1 MTKAYEFNWRRSV
14 PEELLSGS
22 FFDVWEEVFIGSKE
36 KGEIIYEQDALVKV
50 DEFGFFIYW
59 KSEGKEGQVL
69 ELCQVNDIRAG
80 GVPKDARL
88 FSELQSR
95 FKNNLEE
102 LSLTICSGTDMVNI
116 NYTHIVCSSTDL
128 AKIWQNGLRSITN
141 NNKANNIC
149 PMICLKKHWMK
160 LGFLSDS
167 AGQIPVRCIAKT
179 FASGKTE
186 KYIYQ
191 CMKEVGLPYE
201 KNDTIRPEYWTFEI
215 FYQLYHKICPRSDV
229 EELFNSITQG
239 KSNYINAKQLIE
251 FLNERQRDPRLNEI
265 LHPFYD
271 EKRALEIVTT
281 HEPNQDLIQKGLLS
295 QDGLIRYL
303 MSNENAP
310 VFLDRLEIYM
320 DMDQSLSHYYCNSSH
335 NTYLTGRQFGGK
347 SSVEM
352 YRQVLLAG
360 CRCIELD
367 CWDGKGED
375 QEPIITHGKAM
386 CTDILFK
393 DVIYAIR
400 DCAFVT
406 SPYPVILSFENHCSK
421 KQQYKL
427 AKYCDEILGELL
439 LREPLNGY
447 PLEPKIP
454 LPSPND
460 LKYKIVIKNK
470 RLNQEDE
477 KVELE
482 LWKKGQLAQDE
493 DEENEDP
500 SAILTTEDI
509 DKKFMIQEYVEP
521 EQIAMANYR
530 YTGATQHIHP
540 YLSSLV
546 NYAQPIKFQGF
557 DVAEEREICFHM
569 SSFAENTALGHLKTQ
584 AIEFVNYNKRQLSR
598 IYPKGTRADSS
609 NFLPQVFWNAGCQMV
624 ALNFQTSDLPMQLNQ
639 GKFEYNGGCGYLL
652 KPDFMRRK
660 DRIFDPFAESPVDG
674 VIAAQCSVRVISGQF
689 LSDKKVGTYV
699 EVDMYG
705 LPTDTIRKEFR
716 TRMVP
721 ANGLNP
727 VYNEEPFVFRKV
739 VLPDLAVLRIAV
751 YDENGKMLGQ
761 RILPLD
767 GLQAG
772 YRHISLRTEGNF
784 PMSLPMLFICIEL
797 KIYVPDGLG
806 DLMDALSDPRAFL
819 SAQEKR
825 IAQMKAM
832 GIEETDIQNLAL
844 IKQQRDDEI
853 RREEYKIDNIT
864 IDMVKE
870 DKLYLRILRKHQK
883 ENDRLH
889 KRQEKERA
897 QIQKNQVVAIE
908 KMTKSSK
915 NDADLRK
922 DPNVVNLVSQQ
933 IKQWSELMDKQHS
946 EQWESYRLQMI
957 NENKVQKKLFQQL
970 QSIQIKHLEGLFEKE
985 NKGMKMKQAKI
996 SVETAKEVAN
1006 DKTLRNKAEKERRL
1020 KEKNS
1025 NNTKKFIEERK
1036 NAAVRQNKERE
1047 KLKKIHEKQLQ
1058 DLDKMIE
1065 NKLEIYR
1072 NELVEYSFESK
1083 FKFYV

>member
-1 MTKAYEFNWRRSV
+1 MTKALQFDWRRSV
-14 PEELLSGS
+14 PEALVNGCY
-22 FFDVWEEVFIGSKE
+22 FDMWEEE
-36 KGEIIYEQDALVKV
+36 KGEIIVETGALFRV
-50 DEFGFFIYW
+50 DEYGFFIYW

-69 ELCQVNDIRAG
+69 ELCQVNDIREG
-80 GVPKDARL
+80 GVPKNPSL
-88 FSELQSR
+88 HSELASR
-95 FKNNLEE
+95 VSSQFNLDQV
-102 LSLTICSGTDMVNI
+102 SLTICSGTDMVNI
-116 NYTHIVCSSTDL
+116 NYTHVVTPDPETASSWR
-128 AKIWQNGLRSITN
+128 AGLRAITN
-141 NNKANNIC
+141 NNKANNVC
-149 PMICLKKHWMK
+149 PRTCLQKHWMK
-160 LGFLSDS
+160 LGFLVDIN
-167 AGQIPVRCIAKT
+167 GKIPVRSVSKT

-191 CMKEVGLPYE
+191 CMREVGLPHE
-201 KNDTIRPEYWTFEI
+201 KNDVIEPSEWTFDR
-215 FYQLYHKICPRSDV
+215 FYKLYHKICPRNDI

-239 KSNYINAKQLIE
+239 KSEYIGVRQLVD

-265 LHPFYD
+265 IYPLYD
-271 EKRALEIVTT
+271 EKRAREIISTY
-281 HEPNQDLIQKGLLS
+281 EPDSVLAGEGKIS

-303 MSNENAP
+303 MSDENAP
-310 VFLDRLEIYM
+310 VFLDRLDFYM
-320 DMDQSLSHYYCNSSH
+320 DMDQPLAHYYINSSH

-400 DCAFVT
+400 DTAFVT
-406 SPYPVILSFENHCSK
+406 SEYPIILSFENHCSK

-427 AKYCDEILGELL
+427 AKYCDEILGDLL
-439 LREPLNGY
+439 LKEHLVTHPLDPNV
-447 PLEPKIP
+447 P

-460 LKYKIVIKNK
+460 LKRKILIKNK
-470 RLNQEDE
+470 RLKPEME
-477 KVELE
+477 KIELE
-482 LWKKGQLAQDE
+482 LWKKGQLQADDDDE
-493 DEENEDP
+493 QEDP
-500 SAILTTEDI
+500 NAVPSEVDL
-509 DKKFMIQEYVEP
+509 DKKEVPP
-521 EQIAMANYR
+521 EQLALQNYQ
-530 YTGATQHIHP
+530 YTGATVHVHP

-546 NYAQPIKFQGF
+546 NYTQPIKFQGF
-557 DVAEEREICFHM
+557 ETADETNIHFHM
-569 SSFAENTALGHLKTQ
+569 SSFAETAALGYLKSQ

-609 NFLPQVFWNAGCQMV
+609 NYLPQIFWNAGCQMV
-624 ALNFQTSDLPMQLNQ
+624 ALNFQTPDLPMQLNQ

-660 DRIFDPFAESPVDG
+660 DRTFDPFAESPVDG

-721 ANGLNP
+721 NNGLNP

-739 VLPDLAVLRIAV
+739 VLPDLAVIRIGV

-761 RILPLD
+761 RILPMD

-825 IAQMKAM
+825 MAQMKAM
-832 GIEETDIQNLAL
+832 GIEETDIQTTQAVTVMDKKREEKEKAEETQMKPISLENLRNDKIYLKL
-844 IKQQRDDEI
+844 IKKQDKVIEGLRKKHHKEKQGIQKTQCSAVD
-853 RREEYKIDNIT
+853 KIVKQNGKNTNDLANDPAIK
-864 IDMVKE
+864 DMVV
-870 DKLYLRILRKHQK
+870 DQ
-883 ENDRLH
+883 
-889 KRQEKERA
+889 
-897 QIQKNQVVAIE
+897 
-908 KMTKSSK
+908 M
-915 NDADLRK
+915 
-922 DPNVVNLVSQQ
+922 
-933 IKQWSELMDKQHS
+933 KQWSEMMDRHRKEELELMKENRKQLGDCL
-946 EQWESYRLQMI
+946 EKLLITAQTNQMKQLEVKFER
-957 NENKVQKKLFQQL
+957 ENK
-970 QSIQIKHLEGLFEKE
+970 E
-985 NKGMKMKQAKI
+985 MKARQAKV
-996 SVETAKEVAN
+996 SVETAKEVAQ
-1006 DKTLRNKAEKERRL
+1006 DRTLRNKAERERRL
-1020 KEKNS
+1020 REKNS
-1025 NNTKKFIEERK
+1025 NNTKKFIDERK
-1036 NAAVRQNKERE
+1036 NAAMRQNKEKE
-1047 KLKKIHEKQLQ
+1047 KLKKLHEKQLQ
-1058 DLDKMIE
+1058 DLTKEME
-1065 NKLEIYR
+1065 
-1072 NELVEYSFESK
+1072 NELEMYDNVEAESK
-1083 FKFYV
+1083 LAAKMECFI